1 MQNTNSFQWIMQV
14 WFVLYLGNYTGKLT
28 HLDICRRI
36 TGFAKEFGLI
46 SSSILNSK
54 LVFNLRTGIWRS
66 IFTQD
71 LGHTLLKQ
79 LFLNRVW
86 ELYGYKRSLLA
97 RLHKTDV
104 CKFAYLFMRHLE
116 ATSQHGGGGVVVY
129 FSMTRGV
136 WC

>member
-1 MQNTNSFQWIMQV
+1 MQNTNSFQWILQV
-14 WFVLYLGNYTGKLT
+14 QFVLYLGNYTGKLT
-28 HLDICRRI
+28 HLDICRCI

-54 LVFNLRTGIWRS
+54 LVFNLRTGIWCS

-86 ELYGYKRSLLA
+86 ELYGY
-97 RLHKTDV
+97 
-104 CKFAYLFMRHLE
+104 
-116 ATSQHGGGGVVVY
+116 G
-129 FSMTRGV
+129 
-136 WC
+136 